1 MDPVEGVIPGESE
14 VTFRFKVKIGIPD
27 AVDERIAIHAAHF
40 DPIPVAIVGE
50 GVYQIIAL
58 SLPRLEDDEHAAFLQ
73 QGEALLLERG
83 PNSNLPERF
92 RECWVECLDDA
103 LGELTRRRSSG

>member
-27 AVDERIAIHAAHF
+27 AVDERIAIHAAHS

-50 GVYQIIAL
+50 GV
-58 SLPRLEDDEHAAFLQ
+58 
-73 QGEALLLERG
+73 
-83 PNSNLPERF
+83 
-92 RECWVECLDDA
+92 
-103 LGELTRRRSSG
+103 